1 MNILLTTALLPLLAL
16 AGCKDDVAARN
27 APSPVELTADAAGYY
42 CQMLILE
49 HEGPK
54 AQIHL
59 AGSQQPLW
67 FAQVRDG
74 IAYLRSPEQSAEITG
89 FYVSDMAKAASWQEP
104 GANNWITANDAF
116 YVVGSDARGGMGAP
130 ELAPFGTQADA
141 AVFAAAHGGMV
152 MRLADIPADAVLAPV
167 EIGAAGMEGMKM
179 SPAKPKAE
187 ESR

>member
-1 MNILLTTALLPLLAL
+1 MNIILTTALLPFLAL
-16 AGCKDDVAARN
+16 AGCKDDVASN
-27 APSPVELTADAAGYY
+27 TAPDPVTLTADAAGYY

-89 FYVSDMAKAASWQEP
+89 FYVNDMAKAASWQEP
-104 GANNWITANDAF
+104 GADNWITAKDAY

-141 AVFAAAHGGMV
+141 AVFAAARGGMV
-152 MRLADIPADAVLAPV
+152 MRLADIPTDAVLAPV
-167 EIGAAGMEGMKM
+167 DIGAAGMEGMNM
-179 SPAKPKAE
+179 RPTKPKPE
-187 ESR
+187 ETR